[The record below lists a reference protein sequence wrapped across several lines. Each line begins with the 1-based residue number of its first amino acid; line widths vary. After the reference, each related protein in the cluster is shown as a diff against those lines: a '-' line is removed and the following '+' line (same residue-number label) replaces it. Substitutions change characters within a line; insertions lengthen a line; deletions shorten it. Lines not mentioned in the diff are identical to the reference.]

1 MCKKNKEA
9 KTADEDLVFEN
20 KRLSRYDDVYKQ
32 YRYKYLKM
40 NDYQLK
46 RERYLCEQE
55 IRAESIV
62 SDNGRIALVISFF
75 SLFSNFIMSVF
86 EPLGDFSEIVKI
98 FVSIILFSSVI
109 YLFWYGTE
117 IQNKTRSRMEHYYLR
132 IMIIDEI
139 LNQSK

>member
-1 MCKKNKEA
+1 MCKKNKKA
-9 KTADEDLVFEN
+9 KNMAEDLVFNNEE
-20 KRLSRYDDVYKQ
+20 LSRYDDVYKQ

-46 RERYLCEQE
+46 RERYLCEKE

-86 EPLGDFSEIVKI
+86 EPLGNFSEIVKI
-98 FVSIILFSSVI
+98 IVSIILFSSVI

-117 IQNKTRSRMEHYYLR
+117 AQNKTRSRMEDYYLR